1 MIHGI
6 LEKFN
11 KLEDFLNTIIL
22 SNEGKFTN
30 TYQNKN
36 RNIENLIHTQVYK
49 YDVNLAYLKN
59 NVEAYE
65 DKEIIRID
73 EKDDSPKQSH
83 KVNKV
88 LNDKNSKENKVKRK
102 VIQYNQKRQEEAK
115 ENEIFFV
122 VTHFNRKKKRN
133 NSNKSNESCMEN
145 DNFEMKIEKET
156 KESKKKS
163 DAIENKKKE
172 EIKLLKKLNPEKNVK
187 AKNKKENNKINE
199 NSSDVIDLKTI
210 LIQRGIKFND
220 NLSSSTNIFTL
231 TFVIKDKK
239 NISNE
244 FIVSYEENN
253 IKSIIF
259 LSNCGNLKKMSIK
272 KLYSLLKE
280 NY

>member
-73 EKDDSPKQSH
+73 EKDDSLKQSH
-83 KVNKV
+83 MVNKV
-88 LNDKNSKENKVKRK
+88 FNDKKSKENKVKRK

-115 ENEIFFV
+115 ENEILFV

-163 DAIENKKKE
+163 DAIENKEKE

-187 AKNKKENNKINE
+187 AKNKKENNKMNE
-199 NSSDVIDLKTI
+199 NSSNVIDLKTI
-210 LIQRGIKFND
+210 
-220 NLSSSTNIFTL
+220 
-231 TFVIKDKK
+231 
-239 NISNE
+239 
-244 FIVSYEENN
+244 
-253 IKSIIF
+253 
-259 LSNCGNLKKMSIK
+259 
-272 KLYSLLKE
+272 
-280 NY
+280 